1 MVLWSARVK
10 VTSVLITPPDQ
21 SGKGEGEPGVAQ
33 CSRGV
38 RIVQDISQSQLK
50 RRMYISM
57 IDVLELRS
65 DGMYDP
71 RSRTF
76 HVLFHGDVMV
86 NAMQKEGD
94 RQEPGRNPQ
103 IKVHVEQGSGEAV
116 FR

>member
-65 DGMYDP
+65 DGTYDP
-71 RSRTF
+71 RRRTSHDAAFLKQTIRGRRRMQYVTRRSRIPLVT
-76 HVLFHGDVMV
+76 
-86 NAMQKEGD
+86 
-94 RQEPGRNPQ
+94 
-103 IKVHVEQGSGEAV
+103 
-116 FR
+116 